1 MTTNPIPPPPA
12 APADDPD
19 APVIGSPE
27 ADALN
32 YEAAFDALMDGA
44 DHPLPAFPAGD
55 DEGPEPDDVSVAHDL
70 AAMIRATM
78 AGAAAT
84 MSVASR
90 VAQAAEALERIAD
103 VLELVNGGVP
113 DPEYGDDRRSVRGSL
128 DTIAESLTGD
138 GSLVGAVEGVGR

>member
-27 ADALN
+27 ADALT
-32 YEAAFDALMDGA
+32 YEAAFDALMDRA
-44 DHPLPAFPAGD
+44 DHPLPMVPAPGD
-55 DEGPEPDDVSVAHDL
+55 DEGPEPEVTVEPDL

-103 VLELVNGGVP
+103 ALELVNGGLP

-128 DTIAESLTGD
+128 DTIAESLTRD
-138 GSLVGAVEGVGR
+138 GCLVGAVEGVGR